1 MILLIKIGEH
11 DTDYTTHCKPI
22 NSAFMVKNNT
32 SSIFFSSAKA
42 ISTSAWHRINSTA
55 PAPTKWVWSIRKLN
69 FIQGP
74 FLKKKKKGMW
84 CTDAQPIKPSKMN
97 YRQKMVASFMYSKI

>member
-11 DTDYTTHCKPI
+11 DTDYTTHCNPV
-22 NSAFMVKNNT
+22 NSACMVKNHT

-42 ISTSAWHRINSTA
+42 ISTSAWHRINSIA

-69 FIQGP
+69 CIQGP
-74 FLKKKKKGMW
+74 FLKEKECGALMHN
-84 CTDAQPIKPSKMN
+84 Q
-97 YRQKMVASFMYSKI
+97 

>member
-1 MILLIKIGEH
+1 
-11 DTDYTTHCKPI
+11 
-22 NSAFMVKNNT
+22 MVMNHT

-55 PAPTKWVWSIRKLN
+55 PAPTKWVWTIRKLN
-69 FIQGP
+69 CIEGP
-74 FLKKKKKGMW
+74 FLI
-84 CTDAQPIKPSKMN
+84 TDAQPIKPSKMN